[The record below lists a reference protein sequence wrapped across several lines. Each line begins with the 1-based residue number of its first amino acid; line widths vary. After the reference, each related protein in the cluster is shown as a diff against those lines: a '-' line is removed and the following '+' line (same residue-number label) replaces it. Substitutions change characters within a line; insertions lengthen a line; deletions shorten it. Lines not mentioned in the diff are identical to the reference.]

1 MNIERKLIRLI
12 VLGLLFIGLG
22 WADLSAQKP
31 VVPTRIKGLVVD
43 SLTREPLPY
52 TAVFLKGS
60 DLGVQTD
67 ENGSFDLTTKVNF
80 INVRVS
86 TMGYTPKEIFVNKG
100 SDNDLLVELV
110 PAGVALQEVVVKPGK
125 ESYSK
130 KNNPAV
136 AFVEK
141 LIARRQMYDPKNHDY
156 YSYDKYEKTT
166 FALNDF
172 SEKQKDKWLFKK
184 FKFVFDYLDTSEVS
198 GKPILNV
205 SVTEK
210 FSNNYYRKSPH
221 SEKEYITGVKH
232 AGVDEIFD
240 EESVKTF
247 VEDVFREVDVFEKA
261 ASTGLF
267 GGVGQ
272 LAAANGDYGGADGS
286 GAAVGEVVV
295 V

>member
-22 WADLSAQKP
+22 WADLSAHKP

-110 PAGVALQEVVVKPGK
+110 PTGGQAGKTVVLQKEQSGRSICGKADCPPSDVRPEKP
-125 ESYSK
+125 
-130 KNNPAV
+130 
-136 AFVEK
+136 
-141 LIARRQMYDPKNHDY
+141 
-156 YSYDKYEKTT
+156 
-166 FALNDF
+166 
-172 SEKQKDKWLFKK
+172 
-184 FKFVFDYLDTSEVS
+184 
-198 GKPILNV
+198 
-205 SVTEK
+205 
-210 FSNNYYRKSPH
+210 
-221 SEKEYITGVKH
+221 
-232 AGVDEIFD
+232 
-240 EESVKTF
+240 
-247 VEDVFREVDVFEKA
+247 
-261 ASTGLF
+261 
-267 GGVGQ
+267 
-272 LAAANGDYGGADGS
+272 
-286 GAAVGEVVV
+286 
-295 V
+295 

>member
-1 MNIERKLIRLI
+1 MNIEKKLIRLI
-12 VLGLLFIGLG
+12 VLGLLYIGLG

-110 PAGVALQEVVVKPGK
+110 PTGVALQEVVVKPGK

-141 LIARRQMYDPKNHDY
+141 LIARA
-156 YSYDKYEKTT
+156 E
-166 FALNDF
+166 ALRP
-172 SEKQKDKWLFKK
+172 
-184 FKFVFDYLDTSEVS
+184 
-198 GKPILNV
+198 KPIREQMANAA
-205 SVTEK
+205 
-210 FSNNYYRKSPH
+210 
-221 SEKEYITGVKH
+221 KE
-232 AGVDEIFD
+232 
-240 EESVKTF
+240 
-247 VEDVFREVDVFEKA
+247 A
-261 ASTGLF
+261 AKENATRPAPAKGKE
-267 GGVGQ
+267 
-272 LAAANGDYGGADGS
+272 ARDDR
-286 GAAVGEVVV
+286 
-295 V
+295 